1 MAESY
6 EILGQSAPS
15 ATTSTTLY
23 TGPSST
29 KTVVSVVTVCNRS
42 STPATFRLGVDDAAG
57 GDGNSDYLYY
67 DCPIAGNE
75 TLEVARGII
84 LEATDLLRV
93 YASTANLTFA
103 AFGVKIT

>member
-1 MAESY
+1 MAQSY

-15 ATTSTTLY
+15 AATGTTLY

-29 KTVVSVVTVCNRS
+29 KTVISVVTVCNRS
-42 STPATFRLGVDDAAG
+42 NVATSFRLSIDQDAG

-67 DCPIAGNE
+67 DCPIGANE
-75 TLEVARGII
+75 TLEVAKGAVV
-84 LEATDLLRV
+84 EATDLLRC
-93 YASTANLTFA
+93 YATLATVTFS